1 MANSASAKKRIRQAE
16 KRRTINK
23 AEKTRLR
30 TQLKKFQKALEAK
43 DKATAQKEFVTATKL
58 LDVASKHGVIHDN
71 QASRRKSRMQLK
83 LNALVAAAG

>member
-1 MANSASAKKRIRQAE
+1 MANSASAKKRIRQNE
-16 KRRTINK
+16 KHRALNK

-43 DKATAQKEFVTATKL
+43 DKAVAQKEFIAATQL
-58 LDVASKHGVIHDN
+58 LDRASKHRLIHDN

-83 LNALVAAAG
+83 LNALVAG